1 MSGFLLVLYQLLAT
15 VGFVAAA
22 PFLLWRGL
30 GHRREMV
37 ERLGWTGGPA
47 PVPCSAPAPRWQQDP
62 RGRAASSARDD
73 ASSSGR
79 GDVPRS
85 APGPTPGAPGPLW
98 LHAASLGELESLRA
112 LWETPDRAPVG
123 PLLVTVLSVSA
134 RHRAEEVAPAGT
146 RVRFAPLDLWCA
158 ALPFLCRERPRAL
171 VLVETELWPLTLA
184 LCHLQGIPVALVSGH
199 LSSRRWRRTQ
209 LLAPLLRP
217 LLRRLAGC
225 AVQSADDAAR
235 FRFLGA
241 GPVEITGNLK
251 YRLTGDPSPR
261 SMGDGRFVLVAGS
274 VRTGEE
280 GVLEAG
286 RLPGVLCVIAPR
298 HLRERE
304 HWIGA
309 CEARGVRWVARSA
322 IELKVPPAGG
332 LRDPGARAALRERLD
347 AVLAAAE
354 DGGRPVL
361 LVDRHGEL
369 GAWYATA
376 DAAFVGGTL
385 VPIGG
390 HNLFEPA
397 RCGVPVAFGPH
408 TAGVEEAAE
417 PLLRLGGGA
426 RVRDGAEL
434 VAWVRHLRDD
444 PSAAVRGAAGA
455 AAAARAMA
463 EGAGRTLDFLHRFEW
478 FGVPRA
484 GQLASVNDTG
494 PAGGAPAA
502 NDIPRARVVSRPNA
516 VPHAEATP
524 GPDEATR

>member
-1 MSGFLLVLYQLLAT
+1 MSEPVSGST
-15 VGFVAAA
+15 
-22 PFLLWRGL
+22 RGAL
-30 GHRREMV
+30 
-37 ERLGWTGGPA
+37 
-47 PVPCSAPAPRWQQDP
+47 
-62 RGRAASSARDD
+62 
-73 ASSSGR
+73 
-79 GDVPRS
+79 
-85 APGPTPGAPGPLW
+85 GPLW

-112 LWETPDRAPVG
+112 LWETPAYGGTADRAPAG

-158 ALPFLCRERPRAL
+158 VLPFLRRERPRAL

-184 LCHLQGIPVALVSGH
+184 LCHLYGIPVALVSGR
-199 LSSRRWRRTQ
+199 LSPRRWRRTQ

-235 FRFLGA
+235 FRLLGA

-251 YRLTGDPSPR
+251 YRLTEDPSPR
-261 SMGDGRFVLVAGS
+261 PIGDGRFVFVAGS
-274 VRTGEE
+274 VRAGEE
-280 GVLEAG
+280 AILEAVG
-286 RLPGVLCVIAPR
+286 LPGVLCVIAPR
-298 HLRERE
+298 HLRERG

-309 CEARGVRWVARSA
+309 CEARGVRWVVRSA
-322 IELKVPPAGG
+322 LELTVPAAGG
-332 LRDPGARAALRERLD
+332 SCDPGVQTALRGRLD

-354 DGGRPVL
+354 DGSRPVL
-361 LVDRHGEL
+361 VVDLHGEL
-369 GAWYATA
+369 GAWYAAA

-408 TAGVEEAAE
+408 TGGVADAVE
-417 PLLRLGGGA
+417 PLLRFGGGI

-434 VAWVRHLRDD
+434 TTWVTRLRDD
-444 PSAAVRGAAGA
+444 PTAAGRAAAGA
-455 AAAARAMA
+455 AVAARAMA

-478 FGVPRA
+478 FGKLHA
-484 GQLASVNDTG
+484 GGMSH
-494 PAGGAPAA
+494 AGGAQ
-502 NDIPRARVVSRPNA
+502 
-516 VPHAEATP
+516 HAEATP
-524 GPDEATR
+524 GPDEATP